1 MNAFTRSARMGH
13 VMLAG
18 SLGVAAISLYGQEA
32 MPMKIAPEKM
42 TKIGAVDARFASYN
56 VEMVEVTGGRFWK
69 PYRSGAQSADAPK
82 PSVQQMA
89 NQQVGQNTSLFE
101 YRPPIDLSN
110 ARLRKLAAALGPA
123 YVRVSGSWANST
135 YFQDN
140 DEPAMKEPPKG
151 FGGVLTRAEW
161 KGVVDFAKAVDA
173 RIVTSVAVSPG
184 VRDASGAWTAA
195 QARAFFEYTKS
206 VGGNIY
212 ATEFMNEPNFPGPG
226 GAPAGYD
233 AERFGADIKA
243 FAPFLRKQSPRTIF
257 LGPSAIGEGVSMMPK
272 GVPMAMQVKML
283 KTTDLMK
290 AAPPVFDAFSY
301 HFYGTVSHRCM
312 GNLTVEQAM
321 TPEWLNRTD
330 GAEAFYAAIRD
341 QYLPGKPMWLT
352 ETAEAACGGDEL
364 AGQFVD
370 VFRYLNQLG
379 TLAQKGVRVV
389 MHNTLASSDY
399 GLLAPE
405 TFDPRPDYWAALVWK
420 HTMGSTV
427 LDPGMPKGGPVRIF
441 AQCKRGSNG
450 GVTILALNTDEKS
463 AHTITIPKAAE
474 RYTLTAAELNSTTVL
489 LNGVELKA
497 ASDGTVPALHG
508 EPVAAGKVQLV
519 PASATF
525 LTVPSAGNKSCGD

>member
-1 MNAFTRSARMGH
+1 MKMLTHSARWGH

-18 SLGVAAISLYGQEA
+18 TLATAAISLYGQEA
-32 MPMKIAPEKM
+32 TRLHLAPGKM
-42 TKIGAVDARFASYN
+42 TKIGTVDTRFASYN

-69 PYRSGAQSADAPK
+69 PYKAGDQSAAGSK
-82 PSVQQMA
+82 PPVQQMA

-110 ARLRKLAAALGPA
+110 ERLRKLAAALGPS
-123 YVRVSGSWANST
+123 YMRVSGSWANST

-151 FGGVLTRAEW
+151 FGGVLTRSEW
-161 KGVVDFAKAVDA
+161 KGVVDFAHAVDA
-173 RIVTSVAVSPG
+173 KIVTSVAVSPG
-184 VRDASGAWTAA
+184 VRDAGGEWKPQ
-195 QARAFFEYTKS
+195 QAKAFFDYTKAI
-206 VGGNIY
+206 GGRID

-233 AERFGADIKA
+233 AEQFGKDISA
-243 FAPFLRKQSPRTIF
+243 FAPFLRKESPQTIF

-272 GVPMAMQVKML
+272 GVPAAMQVKML
-283 KTTDLMK
+283 KTADLMK
-290 AAPPVFDAFSY
+290 AAPPDFDAFSY

-321 TPEWLNRTD
+321 TPEWLDRTD
-330 GAEAFYAAIRD
+330 GAENFYAGIRD
-341 QYLPGKPMWLT
+341 EYLPGKPMWLT

-379 TLAQKGVRVV
+379 TLAQKGVQVV

-399 GLLAPE
+399 GLLAAE

-420 HTMGSTV
+420 RMMGPTV
-427 LDPGMPKGGPVRIF
+427 LDPGAPKDGPVRIY
-441 AQCKRGSNG
+441 AHCTPGSNG
-450 GVTILALNTDEKS
+450 GVTVLALNTDEKS
-463 AHTITIPKAAE
+463 AHTISLPKAAE
-474 RYTLTAAELNSTTVL
+474 RYTLTAPELTSTRVL
-489 LNGVELKA
+489 LNGVELRP
-497 ASDGTVPALHG
+497 ASDGAVPRLHG
-508 EPVAAGKVQLV
+508 EPIAAGKIQLA
-519 PASATF
+519 PASITF
-525 LTVPSAGNKSCGD
+525 LSMRSAGNKSCGR